1 MRGMPI
7 GWLFFL
13 AGLLALVV
21 SFIYDAEGFSG
32 TGPRLVALCA
42 TVVGAVIIFFGRR
55 KSPR

>member
-1 MRGMPI
+1 MKGMPI

-21 SFIYDAEGFSG
+21 SFIYDAEVYSG

-42 TVVGAVIIFFGRR
+42 TVVGAVIILFGWR
-55 KSPR
+55 KSSR